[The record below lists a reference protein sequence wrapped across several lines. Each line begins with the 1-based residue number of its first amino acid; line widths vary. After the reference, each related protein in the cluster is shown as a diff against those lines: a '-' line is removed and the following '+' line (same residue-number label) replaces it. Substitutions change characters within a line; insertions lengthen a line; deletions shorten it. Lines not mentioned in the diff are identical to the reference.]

1 MIKQLFLQ
9 SELDKWFDIF
19 EENAESALYEKLQEA
34 GEYFVKLARE
44 SGTYQDQTGNLR
56 SSIGY
61 VIVKDGT
68 LLTKNFAKHTKSK
81 SEVNKPVNGDQ
92 IAEKLAVN
100 IAGQIKGFVL
110 VGLAGMNYSVFVEAK
125 GLEVVSSSA
134 MQTEMWLKKSIQTIF
149 KLVG

>member
-1 MIKQLFLQ
+1 MIKQLFSQ
-9 SELDKWFDIF
+9 AELDKWFDIF

-68 LLTKNFAKHTKSK
+68 LLTKNFAKYTKSK